1 MTRSR
6 MFACLVVSLVFTG
19 SSFAQPPKKGKKQPD
34 NQPMAKGDK
43 LPMTKLAPAKLL
55 PELCLVKYR
64 VSTDSP
70 QCQAYFD
77 QALGYFYS
85 YVWMEAARSF
95 ETALQHDPNCAMA
108 WWGLS
113 RAIERWGK
121 GQANDALKK
130 AHELINRASHR
141 ESLLIQARL
150 QEKGMWPNVGD
161 QDKRK
166 AAAVETI
173 DSLLALYDDDEEGWY
188 ARAQLALGVGG
199 ATHGGKSASAPFYKA
214 LLRINPLHPGAN
226 HELVHFY
233 ENSRRP
239 ALGWPHA
246 EMYIKSSPGQ
256 PHAFHMQAHLGMRIG
271 RWDKTTDYSSRA
283 IELQKTYHKV
293 QGVKPSEDHQY
304 AHHLETLMQS
314 LIHDGR
320 FKEARAVKK
329 EAEANKYNNH
339 KNHWFRLH
347 LAEGA
352 WDEALKLAEANRKD
366 KTGFSYMRALVFLR
380 KGETDKAAAEV
391 AVLQEAYQNQGKQ
404 RSDKNLEARLW
415 ETQGWLMC
423 QQGNGDGGVKLLAK
437 NVDKSKD
444 NYQAH
449 AWGHGAEHM
458 ERWGI
463 GALQANKLDVA
474 EEAFLEALA
483 HDSGSVRGAL
493 GMQVV
498 CERQGRTEEATR
510 FAAVAQRCWHK
521 ADPGRL
527 DAELAFMRTDFSGK
541 SPSPKSDMP
550 PQR

>member
-1 MTRSR
+1 
-6 MFACLVVSLVFTG
+6 
-19 SSFAQPPKKGKKQPD
+19 
-34 NQPMAKGDK
+34 
-43 LPMTKLAPAKLL
+43 
-55 PELCLVKYR
+55 
-64 VSTDSP
+64 
-70 QCQAYFD
+70 
-77 QALGYFYS
+77 
-85 YVWMEAARSF
+85 
-95 ETALQHDPNCAMA
+95 
-108 WWGLS
+108 
-113 RAIERWGK
+113 
-121 GQANDALKK
+121 
-130 AHELINRASHR
+130 
-141 ESLLIQARL
+141 
-150 QEKGMWPNVGD
+150 
-161 QDKRK
+161 
-166 AAAVETI
+166 
-173 DSLLALYDDDEEGWY
+173 
-188 ARAQLALGVGG
+188 
-199 ATHGGKSASAPFYKA
+199 
-214 LLRINPLHPGAN
+214 
-226 HELVHFY
+226 
-233 ENSRRP
+233 
-239 ALGWPHA
+239 
-246 EMYIKSSPGQ
+246 
-256 PHAFHMQAHLGMRIG
+256 
-271 RWDKTTDYSSRA
+271 
-283 IELQKTYHKV
+283 
-293 QGVKPSEDHQY
+293 
-304 AHHLETLMQS
+304 
-314 LIHDGR
+314 
-320 FKEARAVKK
+320 
-329 EAEANKYNNH
+329 
-339 KNHWFRLH
+339 
-347 LAEGA
+347 
-352 WDEALKLAEANRKD
+352 
-366 KTGFSYMRALVFLR
+366 MRALVFLR